1 MLTRV
6 VIAVVLIFVA
16 ATAPAMAQDGPWY
29 DVTCPT
35 GSAQIVLDPGHG
47 GPDPGAVQD
56 TYGLYERILTL
67 EVTERTAEL
76 LRGEGYTVAL
86 TRVDGATELAN
97 SERGEIANACA
108 ADVFVEI
115 HLNASLDTS
124 EDFTQAFWAVKE
136 KDLAFSLVMADA
148 LATISIPVNEVE
160 RFDNGGLIR
169 AKMPSVLVEGVFLS
183 NGDEAKDLAN
193 GTRQE
198 SIARAVASGV
208 DTWLTLAAGAE
219 IPVAPVT
226 TSPMARP
233 VASPPVASPAASPV
247 AAVPVYPPDAEVAGA
262 DQATLME
269 QRWRWQLSLPIGANP
284 GHDVTGASCGAG
296 QGGQIF
302 FLPSNLAPCSVPAG
316 LPVAVPLVGG
326 ICTAG
331 DPTVDGG
338 DVDLRACAHGEADR
352 YTAVRLWVDGDELPE
367 IDAWRF
373 TTRVFEVQL
382 PEHDVLGLNAEETEA
397 VASGWQVILPPLSP
411 GEHEVIVH
419 AELAD
424 GTVLPDARTVITV
437 DAP

>member
-6 VIAVVLIFVA
+6 VIAVVAIFVA
-16 ATAPAMAQDGPWY
+16 ATAPAMAQEGPWY

-35 GSAQIVLDPGHG
+35 GSAQVVLDPGHG
-47 GPDPGAVQD
+47 GPDPGAVKD

-67 EVTERTAEL
+67 EVTERTAGL
-76 LRGEGYTVAL
+76 LRADGYTVAL
-86 TRVDGATELAN
+86 TRADGATELAN

-124 EDFTQAFWAVKE
+124 DDFTQAFWAVKE
-136 KDLAFSLVMADA
+136 KDLAFSLVMSDA
-148 LATISIPVNEVE
+148 LATIGIPVNEVE

-219 IPVAPVT
+219 VPVAPASA
-226 TSPMARP
+226 SPMATP

-247 AAVPVYPPDAEVAGA
+247 AALPVYPPDAEIAGE
-262 DQATLME
+262 DQATWME
-269 QRWRWQLSLPIGANP
+269 QRWRWQLSLPMGANP
-284 GHDVTGASCGAG
+284 GHDVTGTLCAAG
-296 QGGQIF
+296 QGGPVYFIPTN
-302 FLPSNLAPCSVPAG
+302 LPACSVPAG
-316 LPVAVPLVGG
+316 VPVVVPLVGG
-326 ICTAG
+326 ICTSGTLG
-331 DPTVDGG
+331 DAADLPT
-338 DVDLRACAHGEADR
+338 CAQAEGDR
-352 YTAVRLWVDGDELPE
+352 YTAVRIWVDGEEVPG

-373 TTRVFEVQL
+373 TTGVFEIQL
-382 PEHDVLGLNAEETEA
+382 PEHDVLGLGVDETEA

-411 GEHEVIVH
+411 GEHEVVVH
-419 AELAD
+419 AELTD
-424 GTVLPDARTVITV
+424 GTVLPDARAVLTVSG
-437 DAP
+437 